1 MHRLREWRCTCSL
14 DSGSTELPWRLDQR
28 TQTMQI
34 CQGPKPGGLEA
45 RVHVCIHLLLLPL
58 LLLPSPPNSPQCW
71 ALRARK
77 GCTCRRGEEEHVE
90 RAHHLL
96 YRPLRP
102 SSLLPSL
109 LSFTLSL
116 LKSITLSS
124 CSRPAVNSPRII
136 VSMKGSNSERQFQ
149 QQYNNT
155 GTPPLWAPILSS
167 VTPLCPS
174 DTSGVS
180 LQRLHQ
186 HTHTHTQTHT
196 HTHTH
201 MHITKHMHTLT
212 HTQLC
217 TNKSTYMNTCVPD
230 GHMLHYLDCCVCIAE
245 KTSLA
250 FYLRQLQANVSHFP
264 RERFRL

>member
-1 MHRLREWRCTCSL
+1 MPT
-14 DSGSTELPWRLDQR
+14 
-28 TQTMQI
+28 
-34 CQGPKPGGLEA
+34 GG
-45 RVHVCIHLLLLPL
+45 
-58 LLLPSPPNSPQCW
+58 
-71 ALRARK
+71 
-77 GCTCRRGEEEHVE
+77 GEEEHVE

-96 YRPLRP
+96 YLPLRP
-102 SSLLPSL
+102 SSL

-155 GTPPLWAPILSS
+155 GTPPLWAPILCSI
-167 VTPLCPS
+167 TPLCPS

-186 HTHTHTQTHT
+186 HTHTRRHTCTHT
-196 HTHTH
+196 CAH

-230 GHMLHYLDCCVCIAE
+230 GHMLHYLDCCLHSRE
-245 KTSLA
+245 
-250 FYLRQLQANVSHFP
+250 NVACFLPSTASGQREPFP
-264 RERFRL
+264 SGTFQIISVEFIGR